1 MTGRGVRAALVVILL
16 LLCGSAI
23 TAASLI
29 EVQEARIA
37 NRPPLRLG
45 LMTPGGPTATEE
57 LDAAAAALGEEP
69 SILLWYEDFAQPPPL
84 AALEAT
90 AARGAT
96 PLITWE
102 PWAWGGGVDQPR
114 FASDRIA
121 AGDHDATI
129 IAWGEALAAW
139 GEPVL
144 LRYGH
149 EMNGPWY
156 PWSDGVNGNRRG
168 DYVAAWRHVHD
179 LVTGAGASNV
189 RWMWSPSVPAADMPP
204 MSTLYPGSS
213 YVDVVALD
221 GYNWGTTSSWTSWQ
235 EPSALFGKPLE
246 TLRSVAPGKPIL
258 IAETASAEAGGDKA
272 AWNRSLI
279 PYLSSQLDVEAVV
292 WFNADKEVDWRFDST
307 AESAAALRDALAAR
321 RPAAY

>member
-1 MTGRGVRAALVVILL
+1 MTGRGVRAALLVILL
-16 LLCGSAI
+16 LLSGSAI
-23 TAASLI
+23 TAAALI

-37 NRPPLRLG
+37 NRPPLRFG
-45 LMTPGGPTATEE
+45 LMTPGGPTATDE
-57 LDAAAAALGEEP
+57 LDAAAAALGEDP
-69 SILLWYEDFAQPPPL
+69 SILLWYEDFVQPPPI

-114 FASDRIA
+114 FASDRVA
-121 AGDHDATI
+121 AGDHDAMIT
-129 IAWGEALAAW
+129 AWGEALAAW
-139 GEPVL
+139 GRPVL

-179 LVTGAGASNV
+179 VVASAGATNV
-189 RWMWSPSVPAADMPP
+189 TWVWSPSVPAPHMPP
-204 MSTLYPGSS
+204 MASLYPGPS

-235 EPSALFGKPLE
+235 EPSTVFGKPLE

-279 PYLSSQLDVEAVV
+279 TFLSSQLDVEAVV
-292 WFNADKEVDWRFDST
+292 WFNADKEVDWRFDSS
-307 AESAAALRDALAAR
+307 AGSAAALREALAAR
-321 RPAAY
+321 RPEAD